1 MQIQNIHTID
11 YDIKYEKSK
20 YKELIEQNKHL
31 LPTFNKKGLKFQL
44 LNSNEAF
51 ANSIRRIYNDE
62 LLVRC
67 LDTKIFNIFTDD
79 KYILHDTIIERIN
92 SISLN
97 QEEILDDTIFHLN
110 VTNNT
115 NDIIKIYSK
124 DIINKKSSNNK
135 KNEEKLYFNPNI
147 LICTLKPN
155 KYLNINSITI
165 NQEYGYNNH
174 LYSLGSFNYKI
185 INTDF
190 SQLSL
195 NTTSTDFEL
204 ELINNSNI
212 SLKGIIHKIYDNI
225 LFRLKK
231 IQQAINSYE
240 LEKQSTD
247 INKIISEI
255 FIINN
260 NNIYE
265 IHINNE
271 YHTIGNLLTYYIY
284 NLNKNIELVNYKLEH
299 PLRHKIIINI
309 KHPQYKKLC
318 NDAIDNIITDFT
330 TLKNSL
336 TKI

>member
-1 MQIQNIHTID
+1 MEIKNIQLID
-11 YDIKYEKSK
+11 YSINYDKSV
-20 YKELIEQNKHL
+20 YKDLIEKNKHL
-31 LPTFNKKGLKFQL
+31 LPTLNKTGLKFQL

-62 LLVRC
+62 LLVKC
-67 LDTKIFNIFTDD
+67 LDTKIFNINTND

-92 SISLN
+92 SISIN
-97 QEEILDDTIFHLN
+97 QNLIKDDMIFHLN
-110 VTNNT
+110 VNNHTNG
-115 NDIIKIYSK
+115 IIKVYSK
-124 DIINKKSSNNK
+124 DIIIKNKTNNK
-135 KNEEKLYFNPNI
+135 IDNTIYFNPNI
-147 LICTLKPN
+147 LLCTLKPN
-155 KYLNINSITI
+155 KYLTINSIII
-165 NQEYGYNNH
+165 NKDYGYNNH

-195 NTTSTDFEL
+195 NTISTDFEL
-204 ELINNSNI
+204 ELINNANI
-212 SLKGIIHKIYDNI
+212 TINNIITNIYNNI

-231 IQQAINSYE
+231 IQDSINSYE
-240 LEKQSTD
+240 LDRHATD

-271 YHTIGNLLTYYIY
+271 YHTIGNLITFYIY
-284 NLNKNIELVNYKLEH
+284 NLDKSIELVNYKLEH
-299 PLRHKIIINI
+299 PLRHKIIIYI

-318 NDAIDNIITDFT
+318 NDAINNIISDYN
-330 TLKNSL
+330 TLYKTL
-336 TKI
+336 TKT